1 MYRFS
6 SKYEAKIDNKGR
18 IFVPAV
24 YRRMLESAGETT
36 LYLRIETDNQ
46 YKCKYARLYPA
57 SEWEKID
64 AELVSK
70 LNITWNKDDQRL
82 YRQFMSSVE
91 QLELDA
97 SGRVLIQKKHLDVV
111 GIDTE
116 ALFVGVGSCFEIWK
130 KELHEDTCL
139 PDEDFAAALEE
150 KMGGLTL

>member
-6 SKYEAKIDNKGR
+6 GRYEAKVDVKGR
-18 IFVPAV
+18 IFVPAA
-24 YRRMLESAGETT
+24 YRRMLESAGETSM
-36 LYLRIETDNQ
+36 YLRIDTDNK
-46 YKCKYARLYPA
+46 YKCKYVKLYPA

-70 LNITWNKDDQRL
+70 LNMWNKDDQRL

-91 QLELDA
+91 QLELD
-97 SGRVLIQKKHLDVV
+97 SNGRVLIQKKYLDIV
-111 GIDTE
+111 GIEAE

-130 KELHEDTCL
+130 KEVHEETCL

-150 KMGGLTL
+150 KMGGLVF